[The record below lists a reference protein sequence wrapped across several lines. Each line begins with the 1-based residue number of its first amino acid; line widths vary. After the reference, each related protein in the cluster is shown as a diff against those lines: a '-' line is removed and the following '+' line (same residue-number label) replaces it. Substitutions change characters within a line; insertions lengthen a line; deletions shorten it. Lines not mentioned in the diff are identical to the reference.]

1 MKQTRLM
8 KMLFVPAALSLF
20 AACSSDNDI
29 VGDKN
34 PTEDKGITLTINA
47 NAGSD
52 AAMSRVQYNNDYSV
66 EWTSADKVYAFAG
79 STANAG
85 LCGITTTADKHN
97 ATLTVKLPTTPKNG
111 DKITAY
117 VANSSV
123 TAVNAKTEGL
133 GNQIEVDYSKQA
145 GTYADATSRCVLFG
159 ETTYNSESDLSMN
172 FEYQTTF
179 LKLTLN
185 FPEATVAG
193 TAALYLTGDNVY
205 SISRMNTTGS
215 NAGKLGNQNGFTI
228 TVPSVTVVA
237 GKAENIYIAMYPG
250 QVQNVKLQAVMADG
264 KTYEFTLGNANLAAG
279 KVYKIAKNG
288 TVVDNGVATSFAS
301 GDGKKTPFVISNLAE
316 LNYLRKL
323 VKNEI
328 LLPGKTNNYGLAGY
342 TIELA
347 KDIIINGDWE
357 PIGTNSAPFR
367 GDFNGKNHSIIGSV
381 NVTVNTAHDG
391 AGFFGNVGEGCKIS
405 NLINKANYN
414 ISTTNGEKGAY
425 SGAIVGR
432 IIKHSTIQNCVNKGI
447 VVSQSDNV
455 GGLVC
460 NIYLPTSSSADYVIE
475 ACVNEGIIKNT
486 KATSDNV
493 SVAGIVGSV
502 NLNTSNSKNVIITG
516 CYAKGFSIYAQ
527 KKTKLYAGGLVGR
540 VVGERDNTQLKMIS
554 CWSSDIVY
562 PNPDYLGGI
571 IGTYSASKFTIDH
584 CWTNASQLNVTT
596 AKPNFVVTNSYNS
609 KQQPNLS
616 NMIEGMN
623 TAWQTTISGTTFK
636 FDATGAIVTNK

>member
-8 KMLFVPAALSLF
+8 KMLFVPAALSFF

-34 PTEDKGITLTINA
+34 PTEDKGVTLTINA
-47 NAGSD
+47 TAGAD
-52 AAMSRVQYNNDYSV
+52 AAMSRVQYNTDYSV
-66 EWTSADKVYAFAG
+66 EWTAEDQVYAFAG

-85 LCGITTTADKHN
+85 KCGITTTADKHN
-97 ATLTVKLPTTPKNG
+97 AKLTVTLPTTPKNG

-117 VANSSV
+117 VANNGIS
-123 TAVNAKTEGL
+123 AVNAKTEGL
-133 GNQIEVDYSKQA
+133 GDQIEVDYSKQD

-159 ETTYNSESDLSMN
+159 ETTYNSESELSMN

-185 FPEATVAG
+185 FPETTVAG
-193 TAALYLTGDNVY
+193 EAALYLTGDNVY
-205 SISRMNTTGS
+205 SISRMNTTGTK
-215 NAGKLGNQNGFTI
+215 AGQLGNQNGFTI
-228 TVPSVTVVA
+228 TVPSVNVSA
-237 GKAENIYIAMYPG
+237 GQAKDIYIAMYPG
-250 QVQNVKLQAVMADG
+250 AVQNVKLQAVMTDG
-264 KTYEFTLGNANLAAG
+264 KTYEFTLGNATLVAG
-279 KVYKIAKNG
+279 KVYNISKNG
-288 TVVDNGVATSFAS
+288 TVVDNGVATCFAS

-381 NVTVNTAHDG
+381 NVTVNTANDG

-414 ISTTNGEKGAY
+414 ISTTNGDKGAY

-432 IIKHSTIQNCVNKGI
+432 IIKQSTIQNCVNKGI

-455 GGLVC
+455 GGLVG
-460 NIYLPTSSSADYVIE
+460 NIYLPKSSSADYVIE

-516 CYAKGFSIYAQ
+516 CYVKGFSIYAQ

-540 VVGERDNTQLKMIS
+540 VVGERDNTQLQMIS

-571 IGTYSASKFTIDH
+571 IGTYSASMFTIDH

-596 AKPNFVVTNSYNS
+596 ATPRFVVTKSYNS

-616 NMIEGMN
+616 NMIEDMN
-623 TAWQTTISGTTFK
+623 TAWQTAVSGTTFK
-636 FDATGAIVTNK
+636 FDATGAIVNK

>member
-1 MKQTRLM
+1 MKQTKLM

-66 EWTSADKVYAFAG
+66 EWTSADQVYAFAG
-79 STANAG
+79 STTNAG

-133 GNQIEVDYSKQA
+133 SDQIEVDYSKQA

-228 TVPSVTVVA
+228 TVPSVTVEA

-250 QVQNVKLQAVMADG
+250 QVQNVKLQAVMTDG
-264 KTYEFTLGNANLAAG
+264 KTYEFNLGNANLAAG
-279 KVYKIAKNG
+279 KVYNIKKNG
-288 TVVDNGVATSFAS
+288 TVVDNGVATSYA
-301 GDGKKTPFVISNLAE
+301 GGTGGQKNPYQISNLAQ
-316 LNYLRKL
+316 LNYLREQAKTNANTSGKYFVLTNDIVINGAWTPIDNFHGTFDGDGHAILGNIKL
-323 VKNEI
+323 GGTKNELGLFGVLGYNGVVKN
-328 LLPGKTNNYGLAGY
+328 LT
-342 TIELA
+342 
-347 KDIIINGDWE
+347 
-357 PIGTNSAPFR
+357 
-367 GDFNGKNHSIIGSV
+367 
-381 NVTVNTAHDG
+381 
-391 AGFFGNVGEGCKIS
+391 
-405 NLINKANYN
+405 NKAN
-414 ISTTNGEKGAY
+414 ITTDESVTTKAVGG
-425 SGAIVGR
+425 IVGR
-432 IIKHSTIQNCVNKGI
+432 INHTGNAIKNCVNKGI
-447 VVSQSDNV
+447 IN
-455 GGLVC
+455 
-460 NIYLPTSSSADYVIE
+460 
-475 ACVNEGIIKNT
+475 
-486 KATSDNV
+486 
-493 SVAGIVGSV
+493 
-502 NLNTSNSKNVIITG
+502 SNS
-516 CYAKGFSIYAQ
+516 
-527 KKTKLYAGGLVGR
+527 L
-540 VVGERDNTQLKMIS
+540 
-554 CWSSDIVY
+554 
-562 PNPDYLGGI
+562 
-571 IGTYSASKFTIDH
+571 
-584 CWTNASQLNVTT
+584 
-596 AKPNFVVTNSYNS
+596 
-609 KQQPNLS
+609 
-616 NMIEGMN
+616 
-623 TAWQTTISGTTFK
+623 
-636 FDATGAIVTNK
+636 

>member
-8 KMLFVPAALSLF
+8 KMLFVPAALSFF

-34 PTEDKGITLTINA
+34 PTEDKGVTLTINA
-47 NAGSD
+47 TAGAD

-66 EWTSADKVYAFAG
+66 EWTSTDQVYAFAG

-85 LCGITTTADKHN
+85 KCGITTTADKHN
-97 ATLTVKLPTTPKNG
+97 AKLTVTLPTTPKNG

-117 VANSSV
+117 VANNGIY
-123 TAVNAKTEGL
+123 AVNAKTEGL
-133 GNQIEVDYSKQA
+133 GDQIEVDYSKQD

-159 ETTYNSESDLSMN
+159 ETTYNSESELSMN

-185 FPEATVAG
+185 FPETTVAG
-193 TAALYLTGDNVY
+193 EAALYLTGDNVY
-205 SISRMNTTGS
+205 SISRMNTTGA
-215 NAGKLGNQNGFTI
+215 NAGQLGNQNGFTI
-228 TVPSVTVVA
+228 TVPSVNVA
-237 GKAENIYIAMYPG
+237 AGQAKDIYIAMYPG
-250 QVQNVKLQAVMADG
+250 AVQNVKLQAVMADG
-264 KTYEFTLGNANLAAG
+264 KTYEFTLGNANLVAG
-279 KVYKIAKNG
+279 KVYKIEKTG

-328 LLPGKTNNYGLAGY
+328 LLPGKANNYGLAGY
-342 TIELA
+342 KIELA

-357 PIGTNSAPFR
+357 PIGTNIAPFR

-381 NVTVNTAHDG
+381 NVTVNTDNDG

-405 NLINKANYN
+405 NLINKANFN
-414 ISTTNGEKGAY
+414 ISTTNGEKGAF

-432 IIKHSTIQNCVNKGI
+432 IIKQSTIQNCVNKGI

-455 GGLVC
+455 GGLVG

-486 KATSDNV
+486 KATSANV

-502 NLNTSNSKNVIITG
+502 NLKADNSKNVIITG

-540 VVGERDNTQLKMIS
+540 VVGERDNTQLQMIS

-571 IGTYSASKFTIDH
+571 IGTYSASMFTIDH

-596 AKPNFVVTNSYNS
+596 ATPRFVVTKSYNS

-616 NMIEGMN
+616 NMIEDMN
-623 TAWQTTISGTTFK
+623 TAWQTAVSGTTFK
-636 FDATGAIVTNK
+636 FDATGAIVNK

>member
-20 AACSSDNDI
+20 AACSSDNDLA
-29 VGDKN
+29 GDKN
-34 PTEDKGITLTINA
+34 PTEDKGVTLTINA
-47 NAGSD
+47 TAGSD

-159 ETTYNSESDLSMN
+159 ETTYNSESELSMN

-228 TVPSVTVVA
+228 TVPSVTVEA

-250 QVQNVKLQAVMADG
+250 QVQNVKLQAVMTDG
-264 KTYEFTLGNANLAAG
+264 KTYEFNLGNANLAAG
-279 KVYKIAKNG
+279 KVYNIKKNG
-288 TVVDNGVATSFAS
+288 TVVDNGVATSYAGGT
-301 GDGKKTPFVISNLAE
+301 GDQKNPYQISNLAQ
-316 LNYLRKL
+316 LNYLREQAKTNANTSGKYFVLTNDIVINGAWTPIDNFHGTFDGDGHAILGNIKL
-323 VKNEI
+323 GGTKNELGLFGVLGYNGVVKN
-328 LLPGKTNNYGLAGY
+328 LT
-342 TIELA
+342 
-347 KDIIINGDWE
+347 
-357 PIGTNSAPFR
+357 
-367 GDFNGKNHSIIGSV
+367 
-381 NVTVNTAHDG
+381 
-391 AGFFGNVGEGCKIS
+391 
-405 NLINKANYN
+405 NKAN
-414 ISTTNGEKGAY
+414 ITTDESVTTKAVGG
-425 SGAIVGR
+425 IVGR
-432 IIKHSTIQNCVNKGI
+432 INHTGNAIKNCVNKGI
-447 VVSQSDNV
+447 INSKTQYI
-455 GGLVC
+455 GGILGD
-460 NIYLPTSSSADYVIE
+460 IYAQDGKTDAVIE
-475 ACVNEGIIKNT
+475 ACRNEGYINCT
-486 KATSDNV
+486 NASPRFG
-493 SVAGIVGSV
+493 GIVGSINGNNANQKIIIKGCSTKDVSFTTTATTAYTGGVLGYIV
-502 NLNTSNSKNVIITG
+502 NPTNANQITITACWTENLSFPKVGTNRGIVASTNSIEFTLN
-516 CYAKGFSIYAQ
+516 Y
-527 KKTKLYAGGLVGR
+527 
-540 VVGERDNTQLKMIS
+540 
-554 CWSSDIVY
+554 
-562 PNPDYLGGI
+562 
-571 IGTYSASKFTIDH
+571 
-584 CWTNASQLNVTT
+584 CWTNADNLISSTAVTPNNCYKKADNKLFSEWVTEANAAWNSTEYEFNADGTINV
-596 AKPNFVVTNSYNS
+596 K
-609 KQQPNLS
+609 K
-616 NMIEGMN
+616 
-623 TAWQTTISGTTFK
+623 
-636 FDATGAIVTNK
+636 

>member
-8 KMLFVPAALSLF
+8 KMLFVPAALSFF

-34 PTEDKGITLTINA
+34 PTEDNGVTLTINA
-47 NAGSD
+47 TAGAD

-66 EWTSADKVYAFAG
+66 EWTSTDQVYAFAG

-85 LCGITTTADKHN
+85 KCGITTTADKHN
-97 ATLTVKLPTTPKNG
+97 AKLTVTLPTTPKNG

-117 VANSSV
+117 VANNGIS
-123 TAVNAKTEGL
+123 AVNAKTEGL
-133 GNQIEVDYSKQA
+133 GDQIEVDYSKQD
-145 GTYADATSRCVLFG
+145 GTYAGATSRCVLFG
-159 ETTYNSESDLSMN
+159 ETTYNSESELSMN

-179 LKLTLN
+179 LKLTLD
-185 FPEATVAG
+185 FQDATVDG
-193 TAALYLTGDNVY
+193 NAALYLTGDNVY
-205 SISRMNTTGS
+205 SISRMNTTGA
-215 NAGKLGNQNGFTI
+215 NAGQLGNQNGFTI
-228 TVPSVTVVA
+228 TVPSVNVA
-237 GKAENIYIAMYPG
+237 AGQAKDIYIAMYPG
-250 QVQNVKLQAVMADG
+250 QVQNVKLQAVMTDG
-264 KTYEFTLGNANLAAG
+264 KTYEFTLGNATLVAG
-279 KVYKIAKNG
+279 KVYKIEKTG

-328 LLPGKTNNYGLAGY
+328 LLLGKTNNYGLAGY
-342 TIELA
+342 KIELA

-381 NVTVNTAHDG
+381 NVTVNTANDG

-414 ISTTNGEKGAY
+414 ISTTNGDKGAY

-432 IIKHSTIQNCVNKGI
+432 IIKQSTIQNCVNKGI

-455 GGLVC
+455 GGLVG

-502 NLNTSNSKNVIITG
+502 NLNVDNSKNVIITG

-540 VVGERDNTQLKMIS
+540 VVGERDNTQLQMIS

-596 AKPNFVVTNSYNS
+596 ATPNFVVTKSYNS

-616 NMIEGMN
+616 NMIEDMN
-623 TAWQTTISGTTFK
+623 TAWQTAVSGTTFK
-636 FDATGAIVTNK
+636 FDATGAIVNK

>member
-159 ETTYNSESDLSMN
+159 ETTYNSESELSMN

-228 TVPSVTVVA
+228 TVPSVTVEA

-250 QVQNVKLQAVMADG
+250 QVQNVKLQAVMTDG
-264 KTYEFTLGNANLAAG
+264 KTYEFNLGNANLAAG
-279 KVYKIAKNG
+279 KVYNIKKNG
-288 TVVDNGVATSFAS
+288 TVVDNGVATSYAGGT
-301 GDGKKTPFVISNLAE
+301 GDQKNPYQISNLAQ
-316 LNYLRKL
+316 LNYLREQAKTNANTSGKYFVLTNDIVINGAWTPIDNFHGTFDGDGHAILGNIKL
-323 VKNEI
+323 GGTKNELGLFGVLGYNGVVKN
-328 LLPGKTNNYGLAGY
+328 LT
-342 TIELA
+342 
-347 KDIIINGDWE
+347 
-357 PIGTNSAPFR
+357 
-367 GDFNGKNHSIIGSV
+367 
-381 NVTVNTAHDG
+381 
-391 AGFFGNVGEGCKIS
+391 
-405 NLINKANYN
+405 NKAN
-414 ISTTNGEKGAY
+414 ITTDESVTTKAVGG
-425 SGAIVGR
+425 IVGR
-432 IIKHSTIQNCVNKGI
+432 INHTGNAIKNCVNKGI
-447 VVSQSDNV
+447 INSKTQYI
-455 GGLVC
+455 GGILGD
-460 NIYLPTSSSADYVIE
+460 IYAQDGKTDAVIE
-475 ACVNEGIIKNT
+475 ACRNEGYINCT
-486 KATSDNV
+486 NASPRFG
-493 SVAGIVGSV
+493 GIVGSINGNNANQKIIIKGCSTKDVSFTTTATTAYTGGVLGYIV
-502 NLNTSNSKNVIITG
+502 NPTNANQITITACWTENLSFPKVGTNRGIVASTRSIEFTLN
-516 CYAKGFSIYAQ
+516 Y
-527 KKTKLYAGGLVGR
+527 
-540 VVGERDNTQLKMIS
+540 
-554 CWSSDIVY
+554 
-562 PNPDYLGGI
+562 
-571 IGTYSASKFTIDH
+571 
-584 CWTNASQLNVTT
+584 CWTNADNLISSTAVT
-596 AKPNFVVTNSYNS
+596 PNNCYKKADNKLFSEWVTEANA
-609 KQQPNLS
+609 
-616 NMIEGMN
+616 
-623 TAWQTTISGTTFK
+623 AWGSTEYEFNADGTIK
-636 FDATGAIVTNK
+636 VKK